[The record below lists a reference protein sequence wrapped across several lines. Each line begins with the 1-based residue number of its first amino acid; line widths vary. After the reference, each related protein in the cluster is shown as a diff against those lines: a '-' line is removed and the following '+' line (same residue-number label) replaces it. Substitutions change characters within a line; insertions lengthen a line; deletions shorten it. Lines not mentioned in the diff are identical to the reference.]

1 LKLKS
6 SHIVFFGLVILLF
19 ILAFLNVRYGSV
31 TISLKE
37 FVDIIVGNSQDEL
50 LQTIIF
56 SIRLPEV
63 ITAITA
69 GAGLALSGLLLQTLF
84 RNPLTG
90 PSILGISSG
99 ASLGVAL
106 VILSGAVSY
115 FGFNPW
121 LEGLSVSIAG
131 MLGAMSVLG
140 VIVLIAR
147 KMTSTVALLI
157 IGLMM
162 GYLVSAMVSVLLYFS
177 NQESIQS
184 YVYWG
189 MGSFSDVQ
197 GASLYLQSFVVLL
210 GAAAMLFKTNVLNV
224 LLLGN
229 RYAQNLGVNVKRE
242 FLILIIVSG
251 ILAGVI
257 TSFCGPIAFLGMA
270 VPHLVRSAFKSGN
283 HTILIPGCLLI
294 GACLAL
300 LCNLLADMPWSTL
313 ALPINAITPLFGA
326 PVVMALIFKRKQ
338 YHS

>member
-1 LKLKS
+1 MGVL
-6 SHIVFFGLVILLF
+6 FGDNQDPLL
-19 ILAFLNVRYGSV
+19 N
-31 TISLKE
+31 
-37 FVDIIVGNSQDEL
+37 
-50 LQTIIF
+50 TIIF
-56 SIRLPEV
+56 NIRLPEV
-63 ITAITA
+63 LTAVSA

-106 VILSGAVSY
+106 VILSGAVGY
-115 FGFNPW
+115 FGFNEW
-121 LEGLSVSIAG
+121 LAGLSVSIAG

-197 GASLYLQSFVVLL
+197 GASLYLQIIVVTL
-210 GAAAMLFKTNVLNV
+210 GATAMLFKTNVLNV

-229 RYAQNLGVNVKRE
+229 RYAQNLGVHVKKE

-251 ILAGVI
+251 VLAGVI

-283 HTILIPGCLLI
+283 HRILIPGCLLI
-294 GACLAL
+294 GGCLAL